1 MVLVKDHLKCALIV
15 TFKSFHNELF
25 CVKFTIFN
33 GRKKSQ
39 FAIIYAF
46 KYKLLIVEPEMIYP
60 VKVFPKT
67 ISEIKTNIISRDSQ
81 MQDNFY
87 SPFCFTPAQYNKIRL
102 GQKVTLQEA
111 RHISDLLFKFCRE

>member
-1 MVLVKDHLKCALIV
+1 
-15 TFKSFHNELF
+15 
-25 CVKFTIFN
+25 
-33 GRKKSQ
+33 
-39 FAIIYAF
+39 
-46 KYKLLIVEPEMIYP
+46 MIYP

-67 ISEIKTNIISRDSQ
+67 ISKIKTNIISRDSQ

-102 GQKVTLQEA
+102 GQKATLQEA